1 MKRKIY
7 DALLEWKEESKGS
20 TAVMLEG
27 ARRVGKSYIVE
38 EFARNEYGSHILI
51 DFSNPDPKVIN
62 LFKNDIHDI
71 RLFLDKLAYMVGV
84 TLRERDSLIVFDE
97 VQCYP
102 PARQAIKH
110 LVKDGRYD
118 YIETGSL
125 LSIKENVRGI
135 VIPSEERRLRMY
147 PMDFEEFCWAMGDEV
162 TVPRIRRHFDE
173 RTPMGQDI
181 HKATLQRF
189 RTYMLVGGMPQAVLA
204 YARDRDFG
212 AAELAKRDIIDLYAD
227 DIRKKGIRAKRF
239 FRNIPSEL
247 NKHDKAFMLSTI
259 DKGGSL
265 GDYEELLDWF
275 EDSMMVNICYN
286 STDPS
291 IGVRMNCDSASFKC
305 YMGDTGLLVTMA
317 LDTGIALEGD
327 VYFSLL
333 NDKLHINEGMFAE
346 NIVAQMLRAEGHDL
360 FFYSFY
366 DRARSNNR
374 YEVDYLIRQSGKVSP
389 LEVKSSGTTM
399 HASLDRLMAG
409 HSKTLGQAYVI
420 CNRDL
425 RKDGNIL
432 FIPIYMTFCLRGPR
446 DRTRDPKNAVPTTDS
461 DRSRQFL

>member
-1 MKRKIY
+1 MMRRKIY
-7 DALLEWKEESKGS
+7 DTLLKWKEESRGA
-20 TAVMLEG
+20 TAIMLEG

-38 EFARNEYGSHILI
+38 EFAKNEYDSYILI
-51 DFSNPDPKVIN
+51 DFSNPDPKIIS

-71 RLFLDKLAYMVGV
+71 RLFLDKLGYLAGTKLY
-84 TLRERDSLIVFDE
+84 ERNSLIIFDE

-135 VIPSEERRLRMY
+135 VIPSEERKLKMY
-147 PMDFEEFCWAMGDEV
+147 PMDFEEFCWAMGDEI
-162 TVPRIRRHFDE
+162 TVPRIRKHFED
-173 RTPMGQDI
+173 RTPMGLDI

-189 RTYMLVGGMPQAVLA
+189 RTYMLVGGMPQAVGA
-204 YARDRDFG
+204 YAEDRDFG
-212 AAELAKRDIIDLYAD
+212 AAETAKRDIIDLYMD
-227 DIRKKGIRAKRF
+227 DIRKKGTKAKRF
-239 FRNIPSEL
+239 FKSIPSEL
-247 NKHDKAFMLSTI
+247 NKHDKAFTLSQI
-259 DKGGSL
+259 EKGGSM
-265 GDYEELLDWF
+265 DDFEDLLEWF
-275 EDSMMVNICYN
+275 DDSMMVNICYN

-291 IGVRMNCDSASFKC
+291 IGIKMNLDSTSFKC
-305 YMGDTGLLVTMA
+305 YMGDTGLLITMA

-333 NDKLHINEGMFAE
+333 NDKLHINEGMYAE

-366 DRARSNNR
+366 DRSRSNNR
-374 YEVDYLIRQSGKVSP
+374 YEVDYLIREGGKISP

-399 HASLDRLMAG
+399 HASLDRLMAK
-409 HSKTLGQAYVI
+409 HSKTLGQAYII
-420 CNRDL
+420 CNNDL

-432 FIPIYMTFCLRGPR
+432 FIPIYMTFCLHGPR
-446 DRTRDPKNAVPTTDS
+446 QRVNNRKNRLLEVGS
-461 DRSRQFL
+461 